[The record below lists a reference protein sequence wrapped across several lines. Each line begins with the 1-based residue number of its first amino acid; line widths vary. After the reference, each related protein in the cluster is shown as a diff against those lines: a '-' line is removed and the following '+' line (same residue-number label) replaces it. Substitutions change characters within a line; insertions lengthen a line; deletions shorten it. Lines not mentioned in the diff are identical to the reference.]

1 MHYRRLSLSKRLHGV
16 AFGSVEAVVVR
27 ACRSRGSPAD
37 VVSREES
44 HDDSD
49 SRPISQREQR
59 VKDRERAADTREWQ
73 ANRRDEAADQREALA
88 DQRERLADEREQAA
102 DEREGRAGHG

>member
-1 MHYRRLSLSKRLHGV
+1 MAF

-27 ACRSRGSPAD
+27 ACRPRGSSAD

-44 HDDSD
+44 HDESD
-49 SRPISQREQR
+49 SRPISEREQR

-73 ANRRDEAADQREALA
+73 ANRRDEAADQRE
-88 DQRERLADEREQAA
+88 RLADEREQAA
-102 DEREGRAGHG
+102 DEREGRAGRG

>member
-1 MHYRRLSLSKRLHGV
+1 MIERGRVCVSES
-16 AFGSVEAVVVR
+16 AEPAVLRTGGRPR
-27 ACRSRGSPAD
+27 ASSAD
-37 VVSREES
+37 VVSQEES
-44 HDDSD
+44 HDEND

-102 DEREGRAGHG
+102 DEREGRAGRG

>member
-1 MHYRRLSLSKRLHGV
+1 MAF

-27 ACRSRGSPAD
+27 ACRPRGSSAD

-44 HDDSD
+44 HDESD
-49 SRPISQREQR
+49 SRPMSQREQR

-88 DQRERLADEREQAA
+88 DQRRLADEREQAA
-102 DEREGRAGHG
+102 DERAGRAGRG

>member
-1 MHYRRLSLSKRLHGV
+1 MAF

-27 ACRSRGSPAD
+27 ACRPRGSSAD

-44 HDDSD
+44 HDESD
-49 SRPISQREQR
+49 SRPMSQREQR

-73 ANRRDEAADQREALA
+73 ANRRDEAADQRE
-88 DQRERLADEREQAA
+88 RLADEREQAA
-102 DEREGRAGHG
+102 DEREGRAGRG

>member
-1 MHYRRLSLSKRLHGV
+1 MAF

-27 ACRSRGSPAD
+27 ACRPRGSSAD

-44 HDDSD
+44 HDESD

-73 ANRRDEAADQREALA
+73 ANRRDEAADQRE
-88 DQRERLADEREQAA
+88 RLADEREQAA
-102 DEREGRAGHG
+102 DEREGRAGRG